1 MIMDGDLFGKAMKT
15 DPADAATLVID
26 SGVGG
31 LSVLAL
37 ARLQMPEENFIFF
50 ADAANAPYGD
60 KQPEEIIR
68 LIYDLLRKQ
77 AAHPLKAILIACN
90 TATSA
95 AAAELRKEL
104 PIPVIGMEPALK
116 PAVLNTEGQVIV
128 MATSLTIREEKFRK
142 LLAQYGEGRDI
153 VPLPCPGLMEIVEKD
168 PLGKDAEDYLRQTLG
183 LYEKTAEAL
192 VLGCTHYVFLR
203 PMLRK
208 IFPAIRL
215 FDGNEGVVRHLQDIF
230 RESDRAGGAGRLSL
244 DCSLTAPDAKKAYL
258 DKCAR
263 MLSFCESIYIEQSRK
278 R

>member
-77 AAHPLKAILIACN
+77 AENPLKAILIACN

-95 AAAELRKEL
+95 AARSLR
-104 PIPVIGMEPALK
+104 
-116 PAVLNTEGQVIV
+116 T
-128 MATSLTIREEKFRK
+128 TYSLFYK
-142 LLAQYGEGRDI
+142 
-153 VPLPCPGLMEIVEKD
+153 
-168 PLGKDAEDYLRQTLG
+168 
-183 LYEKTAEAL
+183 
-192 VLGCTHYVFLR
+192 
-203 PMLRK
+203 
-208 IFPAIRL
+208 
-215 FDGNEGVVRHLQDIF
+215 
-230 RESDRAGGAGRLSL
+230 
-244 DCSLTAPDAKKAYL
+244 
-258 DKCAR
+258 
-263 MLSFCESIYIEQSRK
+263 
-278 R
+278 

>member
-1 MIMDGDLFGKAMKT
+1 MFKNPAVT
-15 DPADAATLVID
+15 DPADAATLMID

-37 ARLQMPEENFIFF
+37 ARLELPEENFIFF

-60 KQPEEIIR
+60 KQPEEIIG
-68 LIYDLLRKQ
+68 LVYDLLQDQSK
-77 AAHPLKAILIACN
+77 HPLKAILIACN

-142 LLAQYGEGRDI
+142 LLAQYGAGRDI
-153 VPLPCPGLMEIVEKD
+153 IPLPCPGLMQIVEKD
-168 PLGKDAEDYLRQTLG
+168 PQGKEAEEYLRQVLEP
-183 LYEKTAEAL
+183 YEKTAEAV

-203 PMLRK
+203 PLLRK
-208 IFPAIRL
+208 IYPEIRL
-215 FDGNEGVVRHLQDIF
+215 FDGNEGVVRHLRDILS
-230 RESDRAGGAGRLSL
+230 RSGNLGGNGELSIG
-244 DCSLTAPDAKKAYL
+244 CSLTAPEAGSAYL
-258 DKCAR
+258 EKCSR
-263 MLSFCESIYIEQSRK
+263 MLSFCNSIYIEQSRK